1 MTNPY
6 SGYGRPVFGE
16 RLIGRDNELA
26 KLGDNIVNSTASI
39 SIVGQR
45 RIGKTSLITETKRRI
60 QGSLPSGLAL
70 VFLDL
75 SAFDDGLKFFHAVME
90 ELEEYLHNAGIDSP
104 SKFQRILD
112 KKCNTSY
119 EAYRRC
125 RRGLT
130 ILKQENIHTKLIID
144 EFDAVR
150 KLKEADQFIQ
160 WLRELIDKGFE
171 TGLSTIFLSRRS
183 LFSIENQIVHVSN
196 IDHVCEKLY
205 IKPLNI
211 KELNQLTDRAREE
224 ISISN
229 GDQNRILEYTGGH
242 PYLAELL
249 LCHACEKGSVE
260 QGIQYSTPEL
270 YDFYEHLRSLLEE
283 DDLFGQLTQI
293 VIGPRWKI
301 RINSASILLN
311 YGLITKKDDQTY
323 SAWSSHFQAYLSKI
337 SREVPIWNQWGQT
350 ESLIRDFIEDCFSIA
365 YGPDWLKKLESRKN
379 IIPKIIDNCQK
390 IMKKEVEKFGS
401 NATHR
406 WIEYTY
412 PNDLW
417 QIISLEWDKF
427 SPVLQRENNKN
438 KKYWAERFELL
449 SKIRNPLAHNR
460 EQVISDHEI
469 TLANAYCS
477 ELCQVITHNKQCSE
491 LAQPD
496 A

>member
-1 MTNPY
+1 MSNPFE
-6 SGYGRPVFGE
+6 GYGRPVSGK

-26 KLGDNIVNSTASI
+26 KLGENIVNSTASV

-45 RIGKTSLITETKRRI
+45 RIGKTSIITETKRRS
-60 QGSLPSGLAL
+60 QKSFPSNLAL
-70 VFLDL
+70 VSLDL
-75 SAFDDGLKFFHAVME
+75 SAFDDGFKFFHAVME
-90 ELEEYLHNAGIDSP
+90 ELEEYLCDSEIDISP
-104 SKFQRILD
+104 MFQRA
-112 KKCNTSY
+112 KNKNCNTSY
-119 EAYRRC
+119 DAYRRC
-125 RRGLT
+125 RRGLVV
-130 ILKQENIHTKLIID
+130 LNKENISTKLIID

-171 TGLSTIFLSRRS
+171 TGLSIIFLSRRS

-205 IKPLNI
+205 IKPLKT
-211 KELNQLTDRAREE
+211 KELNKLTDRAKTA
-224 ISISN
+224 ITIFD
-229 GDQNRILEYTGGH
+229 GDQNRIIEYTGGH

-249 LCHACEKGSVE
+249 LCHSCEKGSIE
-260 QGIQYSTPEL
+260 HGIKYSIPEL
-270 YDFYEHLRSLLEE
+270 FDFYEHLRSLLEE
-283 DDLFGQLTQI
+283 DDLFDQLIQL

-301 RINSASILLN
+301 RINSESILLN
-311 YGLITKKDDQTY
+311 YGLILKNTNHTY

-337 SREVPIWNQWGQT
+337 GREYPIWNQWSQT
-350 ESLIRDFIEDCFSIA
+350 ESLIRDLIEECFLSA
-365 YGPDWLKKLESRKN
+365 YGSNWVKKLKSRKN
-379 IIPKIIDNCQK
+379 NIPKIIDNCEE
-390 IMKKEVEKFGS
+390 IMKKEIKRFGG
-401 NATHR
+401 NANQR

-427 SPVLQRENNKN
+427 SPVLQREANRKN

-460 EQVISDHEI
+460 EQVICDYDI

-477 ELCQVITHNKQCSE
+477 ELCQVITSYKQCAE
-491 LAQPD
+491 IAQSG
-496 A
+496 